1 MAFDWKAFGAAFL
14 EGQTQAMQERK
25 SEAKD
30 YEERQ
35 RQLAEQNNILRAQR
49 EARARQA
56 AQLGR
61 NAMAL
66 MDPGIPLAQR
76 EAMVANAMA
85 TGPAGIQDFYN
96 QLQAASNQRG
106 MGSTLSMDD
115 IQAVVQM
122 PANLPPVNMSLV
134 DYAMQTYGARLPE
147 GAAATPTTTDRSV
160 VAQLFGFGA
169 REAAEKRLAED
180 VSYGG
185 MSIREINQLASLS
198 DYSSMYDNAWM
209 TFSERP
215 FITPEVSLD
224 FVTTFRET
232 LSDYTTSDEAEQYAR
247 DLRIKLP
254 ELNPEIN
261 KPGEPPLKYADA
273 SMENQL
279 EYVRSLVNAWA
290 LTKAEPIVQSMLD
303 TYGPAVFDNRI
314 MADAIRK
321 GYGLDEFNSLRE
333 SVGLEPVDLK
343 PEEEKQPSGEGET
356 LAEDITPE
364 KIDSALLDENA
375 VVPEDD
381 EFKPATPLSEEGKAI
396 VEDALKGFAI
406 FRDAE
411 GKYTDLYTREQWD
424 SMTRKQ
430 RRERGL
436 PETAIGGLNFYFR
449 DDIEQY
455 VEKPMANLNIVNN
468 PVDAEYRI
476 TIKGRVGAYNVTKDQ
491 LALIPEQYLTGA
503 SPTVTIRPYEE
514 GEDRGRSISDSRL
527 TSILR

>member
-14 EGQTQAMQERK
+14 EGQTQAMQERR

-35 RQLAEQNNILRAQR
+35 RQLVEQNNVLRAQR

-66 MDPGIPLAQR
+66 MDPGIPQAQR

-96 QLQAASNQRG
+96 QLQAASSQRG

-160 VAQLFGFGA
+160 VAKLFGFGA

-224 FVTTFRET
+224 FATTFNET
-232 LSDYTTSDEAEQYAR
+232 LSDYKTSDEAEQYAR
-247 DLRIKLP
+247 DLRMKFL
-254 ELNPEIN
+254 EDNP
-261 KPGEPPLKYADA
+261 DA
-273 SMENQL
+273 SINEQNT
-279 EYVRSLVNAWA
+279 YVSTRLDAWA
-290 LTKAEPIVQSMLD
+290 LYKAQPIVLSMLD
-303 TYGPAVFDNRI
+303 TYGPAIFDNRI
-314 MADAIRK
+314 MADVIRNS
-321 GYGLDEFNSLRE
+321 YGLEEFNSLRE
-333 SVGLEPVDLK
+333 SVGLEPVGLAA
-343 PEEEKQPSGEGET
+343 EEDQKMPSEEGET
-356 LAEDITPE
+356 LGEDITPE

-436 PETAIGGLNFYFR
+436 PETAIGGMNFYFR
-449 DDIEQY
+449 DDIEEY
-455 VEKPMANLNIVNN
+455 VREPMANLNIVNN

>member
-35 RQLAEQNNILRAQR
+35 RQLAEQNNVLRAQR

-61 NAMAL
+61 NAIAL
-66 MDPGIPLAQR
+66 MDPGIPQAQR

-96 QLQAASNQRG
+96 QLQAASSQRG
-106 MGSTLSMDD
+106 MGNTLSMND
-115 IQAVVQM
+115 IQAVVQV

-160 VAQLFGFGA
+160 VAKLFGFGA

-198 DYSSMYDNAWM
+198 DYSSMYDDAWM

-224 FVTTFRET
+224 FATTFNKT
-232 LSDYTTSDEAEQYAR
+232 LSDYKTSDEAEQYAR
-247 DLRIKLP
+247 DLRMKFL
-254 ELNPEIN
+254 EDNP
-261 KPGEPPLKYADA
+261 DA
-273 SMENQL
+273 SINEQNT
-279 EYVRSLVNAWA
+279 YVSTRLDAWA
-290 LTKAEPIVQSMLD
+290 LYKAQPIVLSMLD
-303 TYGPAVFDNRI
+303 TYGPSVFDNRI
-314 MADAIRK
+314 MSDVIRNS
-321 GYGLDEFNSLRE
+321 YGLDEFNSLRE
-333 SVGLEPVDLK
+333 SVGLESVGLAA
-343 PEEEKQPSGEGET
+343 EEDQPPSGEGEP
-356 LAEDITPE
+356 LGEDITPE
-364 KIDSALLDENA
+364 KTDSALLDENA
-375 VVPEDD
+375 AVPEDD
-381 EFKPATPLSEEGKAI
+381 EFKPATPLSEEGKTI

-449 DDIEQY
+449 DDIEEY
-455 VEKPMANLNIVNN
+455 VREPMANLNIVNN
-468 PVDAEYRI
+468 PVDAEYRV

-514 GEDRGRSISDSRL
+514 GEDRGRSIGDSRL